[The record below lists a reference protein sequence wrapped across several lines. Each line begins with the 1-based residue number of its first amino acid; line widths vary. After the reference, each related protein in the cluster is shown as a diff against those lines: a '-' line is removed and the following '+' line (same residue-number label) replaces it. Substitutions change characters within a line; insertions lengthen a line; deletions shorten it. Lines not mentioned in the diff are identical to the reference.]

1 MAEKASK
8 QDPERFYSIVLMSDG
23 ISNNGYTLKQFE
35 QYYRN
40 NADYIAQIRTFP
52 VLFGAVRFGIVFHW
66 NH

>member
-1 MAEKASK
+1 
-8 QDPERFYSIVLMSDG
+8 MSDG